1 MTEKIETAEIIS
13 EERKQEN
20 KYFLVLNKEA
30 KLKVADDFE
39 TLKKERTEAKN
50 KYCNIDKGENNIKE
64 VRDAKNTLVKLRT
77 GLTGEKGVAKADKA
91 RIKQV
96 FDEINSEYEYKLNSL
111 LEITVPLEK
120 DLTKVV
126 EDFDNKEKKAAREKQ
141 ARKDA
146 LIQKIND
153 LKQNYLLKI
162 SQMKSSNETIMVDS
176 SELSFTEFP
185 ELIEVYNKISTELVE
200 ANARKK
206 TDLREREDFI
216 VKQAELK
223 AEQDKIAK
231 EKAELEAMKKS
242 LNKPVVFE
250 TKEEVR
256 ETVIDDLPA
265 LDEDEIS
272 DDELEKAVNE
282 LDALMND
289 TFKQPEVFNP
299 SLSEIVNTLRMRYPV
314 IINDPYFKA
323 LEKMAGGLK

>member
-1 MTEKIETAEIIS
+1 MTEKIENAVIVS
-13 EERKQEN
+13 EEKDKEN

-30 KLKVADDFE
+30 KLKVADQYE
-39 TLKKERTEAKN
+39 TLKKERIDAKN
-50 KYCNIDKGENNIKE
+50 QYCNIDKAEYNIKNI
-64 VRDAKNTLVKLRT
+64 RDAKNILVKLRT
-77 GLTGEKGVAKADKA
+77 GLTGDKGIAKLDKA
-91 RIKQV
+91 RIKEV
-96 FDEINSEYEYKLNSL
+96 FDEINSEYQYKINSL
-111 LEITVPLEK
+111 LEITVPLEN
-120 DLTKVV
+120 DLSKIV
-126 EDFDNKEKKAAREKQ
+126 EDFDNKEKKAAQEKQ

-162 SQMKSSNETIMVDS
+162 SQMKSSTEILTIDS

-185 ELIEVYNKISTELVE
+185 ELIEIYNKVSTELVE

-231 EKAELEAMKKS
+231 EKAELEALRKS
-242 LNKPVVFE
+242 VSKPVVFE

-256 ETVIDDLPA
+256 ETVIDELPA

-299 SLSEIVNTLRMRYPV
+299 SLNEIVNILRMRYPV
-314 IINDPYFKA
+314 IMNDPYFKA
-323 LEKMAGGLK
+323 LEKMAGVVK